1 MNPYLYP
8 GEVPAAKVELAQSS
22 PAWSRY
28 TVTFPSAKPTRYP
41 ENNTVTGEYF
51 QPRNGSPTPLVIMMH
66 GMSDQLL
73 IPCKLFARAFARHGI
88 ASFVLY
94 TVFHSKRMPETVK
107 ARIHHLT
114 PEEWFES
121 YQISVTDIRQ
131 VIDWASQRPEI
142 SKDEIGVL
150 GISFGGF
157 ISAIAMGIDKR
168 IRSGVFIIS
177 GGNGDKIARLSRKG
191 ALKRGYHKTESDYRQ
206 SQSELSQFL
215 NEVTVK
221 GWENATPPK
230 KGFLVEPLTFAH
242 ALRQRPV
249 LMVNA
254 RWDEYIPREA
264 ALDLWHASGKP
275 EIAWYPATHTTIW
288 LWYPFISRKIIRF
301 FKSSLNHTAP
311 A

>member
-8 GEVPAAKVELAQSS
+8 GEAPPAKVELAQSS

-28 TVTFPSAKPTRYP
+28 TVTFSSARPTRYP

-51 QPRNGSPTPLVIMMH
+51 QPQNGGLAPLVIMMH
-66 GMSDQLL
+66 GMSDQLI
-73 IPCKLFARAFARHGI
+73 IPCKLFARSLARHGI

-94 TVFHSKRMPETVK
+94 TVFHTRRMPETVK
-107 ARIHHLT
+107 ARIHSLT

-142 SKDEIGVL
+142 NKDDIGVL

-157 ISAIAMGIDKR
+157 ISSIAMGIDKR

-177 GGNGDKIARLSRKG
+177 GGNGEKIARLSRKRSM
-191 ALKRGYHKTESDYRQ
+191 KRGYQKSEAEYLQ

-215 NEVTVK
+215 NEVAAK
-221 GWENATPPK
+221 GWETANPPR
-230 KGFLVEPLTFAH
+230 KGLMVEPLTFAH
-242 ALRQRPV
+242 GLRQRPV

-275 EIAWYPATHTTIW
+275 EIAWYPGTHTTIW
-288 LWYPFISRKIIRF
+288 LWYPLISRRIVRF
-301 FKSSLNHTAP
+301 LKSSFNHAAP